1 MSNDSFKN
9 EQIRQKCL
17 KCLKNLNANFYRG
30 GIACRA
36 MDKEKTAWRMG
47 CVAKRNRN
55 GIQSAGAL
63 LTDMASVY
71 GICFLP
77 AEDVD
82 LLE

>member
-9 EQIRQKCL
+9 EQIRQECL
-17 KCLKNLNANFYRG
+17 KCLKNLNANFYIG
-30 GIACRA
+30 GMACRA
-36 MDKEKTAWRMG
+36 MDKEKTAWR
-47 CVAKRNRN
+47 VERQADIN